1 MRIEPKREKGS
12 LFLILMIIIHSFIHS
27 RFIHSFIHSWLE
39 TNSFYR
45 NHSYQTVIKENMF
58 DSTTLELGTKE
69 RWILEGRR
77 WLYLMPE
84 KLEFD
89 FHFGK
94 YKFVHLKLL
103 PSHLSSLN
111 NI

>member
-1 MRIEPKREKGS
+1 
-12 LFLILMIIIHSFIHS
+12 
-27 RFIHSFIHSWLE
+27 
-39 TNSFYR
+39 
-45 NHSYQTVIKENMF
+45 MF
-58 DSTTLELGTKE
+58 GSTTLELGTKE
-69 RWILEGRR
+69 RWILEGKR

-84 KLEFD
+84 KLDFD